1 MEFTGER
8 FIPTEDGKI
17 RLEHYHRYAAIKDL
31 VKNKTV
37 LDVACGEGYGSSFI
51 SRDAKSVI
59 GVDISKEA
67 VTHASQKYQET
78 NLEFLEGS
86 AIDLAFPN
94 HSFDVVVSFET
105 IEHLAEQEQMLSE
118 LKRVLKPNG
127 ILIISSPNRPVY
139 SEESGEHNEFHVKE
153 LDFTEFDDLLR
164 EKFSQIRYYGQRIVM
179 GSVIQPLKQN
189 SEAFF
194 KSWSDN
200 AGHLMEG
207 APELVDPVYFLAICT
222 NDDIAIPSVD
232 MSCLYPAD
240 ADLVKHYVSFAKW
253 AKSLDLVVAERDSQI
268 TSLHQEQG
276 ALISERDKQI
286 ASLYQERDAL
296 ISERDKQI
304 ASRDIS
310 ISERDVQIT
319 SLHQERNTLISERD
333 KQVAINSLTLQ
344 SLKWGRYS
352 AAKVYTPVGMLHGLY
367 KKIKLRKEIN
377 LISGLFDTNLY
388 LSAYDDVAASQINPL
403 VHFIET
409 GAKEGRRPNL
419 LFDTNWYLTT
429 YPDVAA
435 SQINPLV
442 HFIETGAK
450 EGRWPNAL
458 FDTNWYLTTYPDVA
472 ASQINPL
479 VHFIEAGFAEKRPLR
494 DYFYANLQFVNYLG
508 NIDTS
513 RAGKLLHLEKSNFL
527 DVANSLVFYVH
538 EEPVVTIVIP
548 VYGQC
553 AYTLRCLQSIQKNQ
567 TSHLKF
573 EIIIVDD
580 CSPDNSEEVLSLISG
595 VQYIANEVNLGF
607 IKSCNRGASL
617 AKGKYICFL
626 NNDTEVM
633 PGWLDALADTFTN
646 LPGTGLVGSKLVYP
660 DGRLQEA
667 GGIIWRDGSA
677 WNYGRLS
684 NADLPEFNYAREV
697 DYCSGASIMV
707 PKELF
712 LSINGFDEVYVP
724 AYCEDS
730 DLALK
735 LRSLGYRVIYQPL
748 SVVIHYEGIT
758 SGTDTG
764 SGVKAY
770 QIQNTKK
777 LYSTWKP
784 FLVSHQEP
792 GMDLVRAK
800 DRRASMRV
808 LILDACTPTPNN
820 DAGSVTT
827 FNLMVLLREMGFQV
841 TFIAADNLLYLSE
854 YTQSLQRIGV
864 EVIYTPFTNS
874 VESHL
879 IDMADRYDLAL
890 IFRPDIARKNIPL
903 IRKYC
908 PKAKILFH
916 TIDLHFLRMLR
927 ESELNQSEELK
938 NEALSMKKIE
948 LNAIEAA
955 DASIVHSQ
963 AEFDILNEETKA
975 NLYVFPLILSIPG
988 TKVAFGDRKNILFV
1002 GGFQHLP
1009 NIDAVKF
1016 FADEVMPRLREK
1028 LPDVKF
1034 IVVGSKPTKEIYE
1047 LSCSDI
1053 EILGFV
1059 EELPPLF
1066 DQTKIAVAPLRY
1078 GAGIKGKIGTAMA
1091 LGLPTVAT
1099 TIAVEGMGLTKNI
1112 NILVADEPQAI
1123 ANEIHK
1129 IYTSEEIWNRISQN
1143 GIIYAD
1149 KAWGCDA
1156 SFELLKKILH
1166 DLGLE
1171 PEQKNYDIEMYVP

>member
-388 LSAYDDVAASQINPL
+388 LSAYD
-403 VHFIET
+403 
-409 GAKEGRRPNL
+409 
-419 LFDTNWYLTT
+419 
-429 YPDVAA
+429 
-435 SQINPLV
+435 
-442 HFIETGAK
+442 
-450 EGRWPNAL
+450 
-458 FDTNWYLTTYPDVA
+458 DVA

-963 AEFDILNEETKA
+963 AEFEILNEETKA